1 MNKWLR
7 LSLIVLL
14 IIGVV
19 GCFVGLTRGST
30 FAVLTPRGTIGA
42 QQRDLLFLATGLMAL
57 IVVPVLA
64 LTFGIAWR
72 FRAGNTKATY
82 RPNWDRNAVLETI
95 WWGFPC
101 VIILVLAGI
110 IWRSSHA
117 LDPTRALASSKP
129 PLTIQVVSLPWKWLF
144 IYPEQHIAT
153 VNYVQ
158 FPAGTP
164 VRFQLTSDAPMNSFW
179 IPQLGGQIYTM
190 TGMSTELNLMADAP
204 GSFSGVS
211 ANLSGKGFAGMRF
224 IAKATTQSDFD
235 QWVATV
241 GQSRNTLDRA
251 TYDKLALPSENV
263 EPLYYAGTANRLFE
277 SIIASYLYP
286 TPSPKKPAAR
296 STMPMP
302 MVTPRLV
309 SPTVAPAQSPT
320 PSFAPTVTPTPSKIP
335 VRIQR

>member
-7 LSLIVLL
+7 LFLIVL
-14 IIGVV
+14 IVAGVV
-19 GCFVGLTRGST
+19 AVFVGLTRGST
-30 FAVLTPRGTIGA
+30 FAVLSPKGTIGA
-42 QQRDLLFLATGLMAL
+42 QQRNLLFLATGLMAL

-82 RPNWDRNAVLETI
+82 RPDWDGNAVLETI

-117 LDPTRALASSKP
+117 LDPAKALASSKP
-129 PLTIQVVSLPWKWLF
+129 PLVIQVVALPWKWLF
-144 IYPEQHIAT
+144 IYPGQNIAT

-158 FPAGTP
+158 FPADTP
-164 VRFQLTSDAPMNSFW
+164 IRFQLTSDAPMNSFW

-224 IAKATTQSDFD
+224 VAKATSQADFD

-241 GQSRNTLDRA
+241 SQSRNTLDRA

-263 EPLYYAGTANRLFE
+263 EPQYYAGTASGLFE
-277 SIIASYLYP
+277 GIIARYIYP
-286 TPSPKKPAAR
+286 QAPSPKKAAV
-296 STMPMP
+296 TMPMP
-302 MVTPRLV
+302 MPTMTPRL
-309 SPTVAPAQSPT
+309 ASPT
-320 PSFAPTVTPTPSKIP
+320 PTPTQTPVATLTPTPTPSKIP